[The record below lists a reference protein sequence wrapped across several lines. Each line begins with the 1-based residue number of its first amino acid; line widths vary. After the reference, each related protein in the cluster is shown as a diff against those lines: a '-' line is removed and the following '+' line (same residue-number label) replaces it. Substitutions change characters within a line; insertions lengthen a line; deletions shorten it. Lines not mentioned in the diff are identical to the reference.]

1 MVAQQG
7 EMVDNIYQN
16 VTRAGIDVEEGKN
29 QLDQAKKLQ
38 DKNRK
43 CKIIAACIITVLVL
57 ILLLVILNELG
68 LLSYSSSPSETVTI
82 IKEIHH
88 YHNITQVIHE
98 TVTDTPAPVDTSV
111 DSAITNPNS
120 SSSIVTEEPIILVP
134 NP

>member
-1 MVAQQG
+1 
-7 EMVDNIYQN
+7 MVDNIYQN

-43 CKIIAACIITVLVL
+43 IKIIAACIITVLVL
-57 ILLLVILNELG
+57 ILLLVILNELE
-68 LLSYSSSPSETVTI
+68 LLSYSSSSEPVTI

-88 YHNITQVIHE
+88 YHNITNTVVH
-98 TVTDTPAPVDTSV
+98 VTDTPAPVDTSV
-111 DSAITNPNS
+111 DSVITNPTPS
-120 SSSIVTEEPIILVP
+120 PSISTEEPIILVP

>member
-1 MVAQQG
+1 
-7 EMVDNIYQN
+7 MVDNIYQN

-43 CKIIAACIITVLVL
+43 IKIIVACVITVLVL

-68 LLSYSSSPSETVTI
+68 LLSYSSSPSETVI

-88 YHNITQVIHE
+88 YHNITKVIHE

-111 DSAITNPNS
+111 DSAITNLNS

>member
-1 MVAQQG
+1 
-7 EMVDNIYQN
+7 MVDNIYQN

-29 QLDQAKKLQ
+29 QLNEAKKLQ

-68 LLSYSSSPSETVTI
+68 LLSYSSSSDPNV
-82 IKEIHH
+82 IKEIIHHHH
-88 YHNITQVIHE
+88 YNHTIVVHE

-111 DSAITNPNS
+111 DSAITDVNS
-120 SSSIVTEEPIILVP
+120 SSSIVTEVPIILVP